1 MIAKYIVHSN
11 IISVVSDSIL
21 RRCIQEPLLIL
32 RKYMVLLHNLSARA
46 VALDISKAFGRVWH
60 AGLLLKLRS
69 YGISSLIFDL
79 ISSLLSNRRFR
90 VVLDGKSSQEYPV
103 NAGFPQ
109 GSTPGPTP
117 FSLYVNDLPDD
128 VIYNIA
134 IYVYY

>member
-117 FSLYVNDLPDD
+117 FLLYVNDLPDD